1 MLKLYRGI
9 IDILTSR
16 CEGLNDAFSK
26 HIRCFNNGETESNN
40 FGVKGFWNL
49 LLEITYVMYVKIFV
63 AVGIILTVTLAV
75 VFFPLYALT
84 VAVNNILNHRGASF
98 DEPTYIEPTQEKKN
112 G

>member
-9 IDILTSR
+9 IDILTAR
-16 CEGLNDAFSK
+16 CEGLNDAFAK
-26 HIRCFNNGETESNN
+26 HIRAFNNGETEQNN

-63 AVGIILTVTLAV
+63 GLGIVLTIFLAV

-84 VAVNNILNHRGASF
+84 IATMNVLNHKATPF
-98 DEPTYIEPTQEKKN
+98 EPEYIEPTQEKK
-112 G
+112 